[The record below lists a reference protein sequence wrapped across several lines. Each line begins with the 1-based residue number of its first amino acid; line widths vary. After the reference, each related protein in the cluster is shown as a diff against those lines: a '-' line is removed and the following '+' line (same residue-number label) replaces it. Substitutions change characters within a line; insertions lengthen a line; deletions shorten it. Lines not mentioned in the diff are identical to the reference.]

1 LKLSKERVVPG
12 LGKLIR
18 LGRIVDPASGTAIV
32 LPLDHP
38 VESAGLVEL
47 EQPREIVRCLAGS
60 GINAFLMRR
69 GLARHTVR
77 DFAGQAGWIQR
88 MTGRSGLST
97 AGDAHRDA
105 HQLVIASVEDAA
117 RNGADAVAPTFFF
130 GRDTEDYAYPEL
142 GRIADECSRY
152 DIPLLAE
159 LFPVGGPDATPYDG
173 PYTVEDMR
181 LAVRI
186 ASEEGADLIKT
197 YYTGDPDSFAEVI
210 RYSFVPVIIAGGPK
224 TDDPMDV
231 LRMARGAMDAGASGV
246 AFGRKVWGSSDPAA
260 VVRALIRV
268 VREQAAVEDAA
279 EALIAQ
285 DGRIAATLR

>member
-1 LKLSKERVVPG
+1 
-12 LGKLIR
+12 
-18 LGRIVDPASGTAIV
+18 
-32 LPLDHP
+32 
-38 VESAGLVEL
+38 
-47 EQPREIVRCLAGS
+47 
-60 GINAFLMRR
+60 
-69 GLARHTVR
+69 
-77 DFAGQAGWIQR
+77 

-186 ASEEGADLIKT
+186 ASEEGADMIKT

-224 TDDPMDV
+224 TDDPIDV

-260 VVRALIRV
+260 VVRALIQV

-285 DGRIAATLR
+285 DGRIAATPR